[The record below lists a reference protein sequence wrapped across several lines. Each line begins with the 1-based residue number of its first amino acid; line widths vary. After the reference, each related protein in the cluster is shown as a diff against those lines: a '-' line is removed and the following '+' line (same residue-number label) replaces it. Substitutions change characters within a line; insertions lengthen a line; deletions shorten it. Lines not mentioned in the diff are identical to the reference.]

1 MGESVKPRRRYD
13 SPRRREQAA
22 ATRRDILDA
31 ARLLFERDGY
41 AASSMASIAA
51 EAGVALK
58 TVYLA
63 FDTKAGLLRT
73 LWHLLLRGDETDA
86 PVGAREWF
94 GEVLDEPDPE
104 RALRLNVHNA
114 RRVRARASALLRA
127 IHDAAAADPEV
138 AELWGRIQAEFYDN
152 QRAVIEALHSRGSLR
167 PGLDPA
173 RATDILWTLN
183 SPALY
188 WLLVDD
194 RGWTPEQH
202 ESWLGDTLCSQLLP
216 DPERRRRPSSR

>member
-1 MGESVKPRRRYD
+1 MGEPVKPRRRYH

-22 ATRRDILDA
+22 ATRRDILEA

-41 AASSMASIAA
+41 AASSMASIAV

-63 FDTKAGLLRT
+63 FDTKAGLLRA
-73 LWHLLLRGDETDA
+73 LWHLLLRGDEADA

-94 GEVLDEPDPE
+94 REVLEESDPE
-104 RALRLNVHNA
+104 RALRLNVRNA
-114 RRVRARASALLRA
+114 RRVRGRASALLRA

-138 AELWGRIQAEFYDN
+138 AELWERIQSEFYDN
-152 QRAVIEALHSRGSLR
+152 QRSVVEALHKNGSLR
-167 PGLDPA
+167 PGLDLA

-183 SPALY
+183 NPAVY
-188 WLLVDD
+188 WLLVDE
-194 RGWTPEQH
+194 RGWTPEEH
-202 ESWLGDTLCSQLLP
+202 ESWLGHALCSQLLP
-216 DPERRRRPSSR
+216 EPEHQRRPSKR

>member
-1 MGESVKPRRRYD
+1 MAEPVKPRRRYH

-22 ATRRDILDA
+22 ATRREILDA

-63 FDTKAGLLRT
+63 FDTKAGLLRA
-73 LWHLLLRGDETDA
+73 LWHLLLRGDEADA
-86 PVGAREWF
+86 PVGERDWF
-94 GEVLDEPDPE
+94 REVLEESDPE
-104 RALRLNVHNA
+104 RALRLNVRNA

-127 IHDAAAADPEV
+127 IHDAAPADPEV
-138 AELWGRIQAEFYDN
+138 AALWERVQADFYDN
-152 QRAVIEALHSRGSLR
+152 QRSVVEALDKTGALR
-167 PGLDPA
+167 PGLEVA
-173 RATDILWTLN
+173 HAADILWTLN
-183 SPALY
+183 NPAVY
-188 WLLVDD
+188 WLLVDE

-202 ESWLGDTLCSQLLP
+202 ERWLGDALCSQLLA
-216 DPERRRRPSSR
+216 